1 MRCEEARA
9 LLQAYVDHELPS
21 ERQEEVGAHLRACAE
36 CAREEE
42 RIVHLVALL
51 QGQPML
57 APQRDLVP
65 EVIAKV
71 KAARTLA
78 VHRMVAGIAAVAASV
93 LLAVLVTYF
102 AMSRPQPISP
112 VRFTANKSQVSVQA
126 PDIDVALANLWD
138 SFVRV
143 WGAVPDYSGDVVN
156 GVQWLTGPI
165 TSYITETITPELEK
179 VGLSSLG

>member
-9 LLQAYVDHELPS
+9 LLQVYVDRELPS
-21 ERQEEVGAHLRACAE
+21 ERQEEVGEHLRACAE

-78 VHRMVAGIAAVAASV
+78 LRRMVAQIAAVAASV

-102 AMSRPQPISP
+102 VLSRPHPATSVP
-112 VRFTANKSQVSVQA
+112 LTAKKPSVSAQA
-126 PDIDVALANLWD
+126 PDIDVALSNLWD
-138 SFVRV
+138 SFSSV
-143 WGAVPDYSGDVVN
+143 WGVIPDYSGDVVN

-165 TSYITETITPELEK
+165 TAYITETLAPELEK
-179 VGLSSLG
+179 VSLPSLG